1 MENIFWVGLLI
12 IILFLL
18 IRYRALEQKI
28 KSYEEY
34 DEVEELQ
41 ALKIS
46 ILKIENELNYIKEK
60 YGS

>member
-41 ALKIS
+41 ALKRS
-46 ILKIENELNYIKEK
+46 ILKLENELNYIKEK

>member
-34 DEVEELQ
+34 DEVEELR
-41 ALKIS
+41 ALKRS

>member
-41 ALKIS
+41 ALKRS

>member
-34 DEVEELQ
+34 DEVKELQ
-41 ALKIS
+41 ALKRS

>member
-41 ALKIS
+41 ALKKS

>member
-1 MENIFWVGLLI
+1 MENIFWLGLLI

-34 DEVEELQ
+34 DEVEELR
-41 ALKIS
+41 ALKRS

>member
-28 KSYEEY
+28 KSCEEY

-41 ALKIS
+41 ALKKS

>member
-18 IRYRALEQKI
+18 IRYRALELKI

-41 ALKIS
+41 ALKRS

>member
-41 ALKIS
+41 ALKRS

-60 YGS
+60 YES

>member
-41 ALKIS
+41 ALKRS
-46 ILKIENELNYIKEK
+46 ILKIETELNYIKEK

>member
-1 MENIFWVGLLI
+1 MENIFWSGLLI

-41 ALKIS
+41 ALKRS

>member
-1 MENIFWVGLLI
+1 MENIFWLGLLI

-34 DEVEELQ
+34 DEVQELQ
-41 ALKIS
+41 ALKKS

>member
-1 MENIFWVGLLI
+1 MENIFWLGLLI

-41 ALKIS
+41 ALKKS

>member
-1 MENIFWVGLLI
+1 MENIFWLGLII

-41 ALKIS
+41 ALKRS

>member
-1 MENIFWVGLLI
+1 MENIFWLGLII

-41 ALKIS
+41 ALKRS
-46 ILKIENELNYIKEK
+46 ILKLENELNYIKEK

>member
-1 MENIFWVGLLI
+1 MENIFWLGLLI

-41 ALKIS
+41 ALKRS

>member
-41 ALKIS
+41 ALKRS
-46 ILKIENELNYIKEK
+46 ILKIENELNYLKEK

>member
-1 MENIFWVGLLI
+1 MENIFWVGLFI

-41 ALKIS
+41 ALKRS